1 MKTKMNCF
9 TIDINGKTFLYQ
21 EIFKPESNDF
31 VLIGQDSM
39 LDELMNKDRS
49 KYKSEYARCI
59 EERFYG
65 FVEDE
70 KFYELDFDEFTEY
83 VNSVLD

>member
-1 MKTKMNCF
+1 METKMNWF
-9 TIDINGKTFLYQ
+9 TININGKTFLYQ
-21 EIFKPESNDF
+21 EIFNPESEEL
-31 VLIGQDSM
+31 VLIGQESM

-49 KYKSEYARCI
+49 KYNSEYARRI

-70 KFYELDFDEFTEY
+70 KFYEFDFNEL
-83 VNSVLD
+83 NSVLD

>member
-1 MKTKMNCF
+1 METKMNCF
-9 TIDINGKTFLYQ
+9 TININGKTFLYQ
-21 EIFKPESNDF
+21 EIFKPESEDL
-31 VLIGQDSM
+31 VLIGQESM

-49 KYKSEYARCI
+49 KYNSEYARRI

-70 KFYELDFDEFTEY
+70 KFYEFDFNEFTEY

>member
-1 MKTKMNCF
+1 METKMNCF

-21 EIFKPESNDF
+21 EIFKPESEEF
-31 VLIGQDSM
+31 VLIGQSSM
-39 LDELMNKDRS
+39 LDELMNKEHT
-49 KYKSEYARCI
+49 KYKNEYCKRI
-59 EERFYG
+59 DDLFYG

-83 VNSVLD
+83 VNEVLD